1 MESLKQVTIF
11 HRNGLFRECLVR
23 VLRETPGI
31 FVDETDLDDMEG
43 SGKEPQ
49 CDLAVIDVNL
59 PRSLALR
66 LTKHFCERTA
76 ARVLILV
83 SGEPQDNL
91 LECIAAGAHGCVLED
106 SSVDHLREAIDE
118 VLNDKTFCSSEI
130 AHSMF
135 SQFSQLAREAQ
146 WRDDLKSVELT
157 PREREVI
164 ELIAERFSNKQ
175 IAKRLSVSLYTVK
188 NHVHNILDKLQVD
201 SRVAAVDYARQ
212 LHWL

>member
-1 MESLKQVTIF
+1 MEPLKQVTIF

-31 FVDETDLDDMEG
+31 AVDDTDLDDLQA
-43 SGKEPQ
+43 SGNEPQ

-59 PRSLALR
+59 PRLLALR
-66 LTKHFCERTA
+66 LTKHFCERSESK
-76 ARVLILV
+76 VLILV
-83 SGEPQDNL
+83 SGEPSDNL

-106 SSVDHLREAIDE
+106 SSVHHLREAIHD
-118 VLNDKTFCSSEI
+118 VLHGKTFCSSEI

-146 WRDDLKSVELT
+146 WREDLKSVELT
-157 PREREVI
+157 PRERDVI
-164 ELIAERFSNKQ
+164 ELIAQRCSNKQ

-212 LHWL
+212 RHWL